1 MTSTL
6 YVSSSAP
13 EPQRIA
19 QAAQLIRNGGLVAF
33 PTETVY
39 GLGAN
44 ALDSHALDRIFIAKG
59 RPATD
64 PLIVHIA
71 HRDQLNDLALNI
83 PLLAIELGKRLWPG
97 PLTLVL
103 KRNPRVPANLSA
115 GRDTV
120 AVRQPAHPVAAALIE
135 SAGVPIAAP
144 SANLFS
150 HPSPTTAAHVLHDLD
165 GRLDLILDGGP
176 TPIGVEST
184 VLDLTTPIPTLL
196 RPGGISVETLRDL
209 IPDLITTQRS
219 LSITEAA
226 SSPGQLLKHYSPNA
240 PLLLFTGPRDSV
252 LAHILQTTPQ
262 LLADHK
268 RVGLLFPSDDLL
280 QFSNLQSPIL
290 FPFPLGSNLP
300 TIAHNLFTGLR
311 ELDSLGLNVILAR
324 DLGREGLALAIWDR
338 LFRAAEGKIIEINL
352 GLNPKG
358 LQDL

>member
-1 MTSTL
+1 LTSTL
-6 YVSSSAP
+6 QVSSSAP
-13 EPQRIA
+13 EPHLIA
-19 QAAQLIRNGGLVAF
+19 QAAQVIRDGGLVAF

-44 ALDSHALDRIFIAKG
+44 ALDPQAIDRIFSAKG

-71 HRDQLNDLALNI
+71 HQDQLNDLAHDI
-83 PLLAIELGKRLWPG
+83 PQLAFELGKRLWPG

-103 KRNPRVPANLSA
+103 KRNPGVPANLSA

-176 TPIGVEST
+176 TLIGVEST

-196 RPGGISVETLRDL
+196 RPGGISVETLREL
-209 IPDLITTQRS
+209 IPDLITTQRT
-219 LSITEAA
+219 LSIDEAA
-226 SSPGQLLKHYSPNA
+226 SAPGQLLKHYSPA
-240 PLLLFTGPRDSV
+240 TPLRLFTGPRDSV
-252 LAHILQTTPQ
+252 LEHLQQ
-262 LLADHK
+262 LITEDK
-268 RVGLLFPSDDLL
+268 RIGLLLPNDDLS
-280 QFSNLQSPIL
+280 QFSASPIL
-290 FPFPLGSNLP
+290 FFFPLGLDLP
-300 TIAHNLFTGLR
+300 TIAHNLFNGLR
-311 ELDSLGLNVILAR
+311 ELDSLNLDLILTR

-338 LFRAAEGKIIEINL
+338 LFRAAEGKVIEINS

>member
-1 MTSTL
+1 MTSIL
-6 YVSSSAP
+6 DVSPTAP
-13 EPQRIA
+13 DPHLIA

-44 ALDSHALDRIFIAKG
+44 ALDPHAINRIFVAKG

-64 PLIVHIA
+64 PLIAHIT
-71 HRDQLNDLALNI
+71 HPEQLRDLALDI
-83 PLLAIELGKRLWPG
+83 PSLALELGKKFWPG

-165 GRLDLILDGGP
+165 GRIDLILDGGP
-176 TPIGVEST
+176 TLIGVEST
-184 VLDLTTPIPTLL
+184 VLDLTSPVPTLL

-209 IPDLITTQRS
+209 IPELIIAHQT
-219 LSITEAA
+219 LSIDEAA
-226 SSPGQLLKHYSPNA
+226 SSPGQLLKHYSPHT
-240 PLLLFTGPRDSV
+240 PLLLFTGPTDLV
-252 LAHILQTTPQ
+252 LERILKTTQQ
-262 LLADHK
+262 LLTDGK
-268 RVGLLFPSDDLL
+268 RVGLLLPDAELT
-280 QFSNLQSPIL
+280 QFSNSLVSNL
-290 FPFPLGSNLP
+290 YLFPLGSDLE
-300 TIAHNLFTGLR
+300 TIAHRLFTGLR
-311 ELDSLGLNVILAR
+311 ELDSHNLDFILTH
-324 DLGREGLALAIWDR
+324 DFGREGLALAIWDR
-338 LFRAAEGKIIEINL
+338 LFRAAEGKTIEIR
-352 GLNPKG
+352 
-358 LQDL
+358 